1 MSPKARWQFWI
12 DRRGTFTDIVAR
24 SPDGE
29 LITHKLLSE
38 DPSQYKD
45 AAMHGIRQILG
56 LPKDAPLPAEL
67 IETVKMG
74 TTVGT
79 NALLERKGDRTVLVI
94 TQGFGDA
101 LKIEYQ
107 NRPDIFAQ
115 KIELPDQ
122 LYERVIEVSGRFA
135 ADGKELMPL
144 DLKNAKKELEAAFKA
159 GIRSA
164 AIVLMH
170 AYRYPEHELKL
181 GILAREIG
189 FTQVSLSHQA
199 SPLIKFVSRGET
211 TVVDAYLSPVL
222 RRYVD
227 MVQKTLEEREEE
239 IGDRRE
245 EEREERGNRR
255 EEEREERGEEEKERK
270 GEEEVK
276 EEEREEKGEEERD
289 EVREEERDEKREKR
303 LPRLMFMQS
312 SGGLIDAEAF
322 QGKDCILSGP
332 AGGIVGAVA
341 TSVVAGARKVITFD
355 MGGTST
361 DVAQYSGEYERSF
374 ETEIAGVR
382 LRSSMMRIHT
392 VAAGGGSILHY
403 EGGRFRVGPDSAG
416 SDPGPVCYRKNGPLT
431 VTDCNIILGKL
442 QPEFFPKLF
451 GPNADQSLDS
461 ELVHR
466 KFTELAKEVSEKE
479 VSSES
484 SARTP
489 EQVAEVFLS
498 VQYFTNWIRK
508 SSIPITISNI

>member
-67 IETVKMG
+67 IEAVKMG

-135 ADGKELMPL
+135 ADGKEFMPL

-255 EEEREERGEEEKERK
+255 EEEREERGEEEKERE

-289 EVREEERDEKREKR
+289 EVREE
-303 LPRLMFMQS
+303 
-312 SGGLIDAEAF
+312 
-322 QGKDCILSGP
+322 
-332 AGGIVGAVA
+332 
-341 TSVVAGARKVITFD
+341 
-355 MGGTST
+355 
-361 DVAQYSGEYERSF
+361 
-374 ETEIAGVR
+374 
-382 LRSSMMRIHT
+382 
-392 VAAGGGSILHY
+392 
-403 EGGRFRVGPDSAG
+403 
-416 SDPGPVCYRKNGPLT
+416 
-431 VTDCNIILGKL
+431 
-442 QPEFFPKLF
+442 
-451 GPNADQSLDS
+451 
-461 ELVHR
+461 
-466 KFTELAKEVSEKE
+466 
-479 VSSES
+479 
-484 SARTP
+484 
-489 EQVAEVFLS
+489 
-498 VQYFTNWIRK
+498 
-508 SSIPITISNI
+508 